1 MKSGI
6 LLTAICSSQLLVAQT
21 KTAVLQKDTTP
32 IVDMP
37 QISVVAYTDKLLS
50 RVPGSVYVLKQKQI
64 RQMAPLSSN
73 DVLRK
78 VPGINIVDEEGAG
91 LRINIGVRGLDP
103 DRSRNIL
110 VLEDG
115 IPVALNPY
123 GEPEMY
129 FTPVIDKMKSIEVL
143 KGSGQ
148 ILFGP
153 QTIGGV
159 VNYITQD
166 PPIDETGRF
175 KLQGGQNGF
184 FSGYASYGKTVDNT
198 GFIINYLH
206 KRADNMGY
214 ANYKINDL
222 NAKIKFRL
230 NERSLLGL
238 KMGIYDEISN
248 STYIGLTQTMYNK
261 GDQDYVR
268 MAPSDR
274 LPIRRY
280 SISATH
286 QYKVNDLISLQTT
299 GFAYTT
305 TRNWQR
311 QEFTSNASASNKTG
325 TVWGDPSITDGA
337 IYMLNANGHRNRQ
350 FQVVGIEPQL
360 KLNHRFLD
368 GNNALVLGSR
378 LLYEKADEQFL
389 IGKKADARGGD
400 LRDVEERSGTAF
412 SSYVQNTL
420 SLNDQWSFNVGLR
433 LENFDYSRRILR
445 GRFRINNVSNV
456 VADTNLLTKSN
467 TFSLIPGAGISY
479 KASEQMTIFAGIH
492 KGFAPPRTKD
502 AITSDGIAL
511 DLAAEK
517 SVNYELGARFALG
530 DYLTAEFTG
539 FVMNFDNQIIPVSQ
553 SSGNANA
560 TGLANGGK
568 TQHKGIETA
577 IQLELGKL
585 LKSVHQYS
593 IGINATYTESKYSAN
608 RFINSGG
615 TTKNI
620 NKNKLPYAPN
630 LLLNANAG
638 ADFKNGFGFRF
649 YANYVSDQFTDEL
662 NTTTPTANG
671 LIGIIDS
678 RFVLDASLFY
688 HLSTKVSFTLSG
700 KNILN
705 ERYIVSRRPTGIR
718 VALDR
723 FVTAGIEIQL

>member
-1 MKSGI
+1 MKLGV
-6 LLTAICSSQLLVAQT
+6 LLTGIFSSQLLLAQT
-21 KTAVLQKDTTP
+21 KTAIIQNDTSA
-32 IVDMP
+32 IVEMP
-37 QISVVAYTDKLLS
+37 QINVVAYTDKFLS
-50 RVPGSVYVLKQKQI
+50 RVPGSVYVFKQKQI
-64 RQMAPLSSN
+64 RQIAPLSSN
-73 DVLRK
+73 DILRK

-91 LRINIGVRGLDP
+91 LRVNIGIRGLDP
-103 DRSRNIL
+103 DRSRNVLI
-110 VLEDG
+110 LEDG

-129 FTPVIDKMKSIEVL
+129 FTPVIDKMKSVEVL

-166 PPIDETGRF
+166 PPINEAAKF

-184 FSGYASYGKTVDNT
+184 FSGYTSYGKTVNNT
-198 GFIINYLH
+198 GFIISYLH

-214 ANYKINDL
+214 ANYKIHDL
-222 NAKIKFRL
+222 NAKFKFRL
-230 NERSLLGL
+230 SDRSHLGI
-238 KMGIYDEISN
+238 KMGVYDEISN
-248 STYIGLTQTMYNK
+248 STYIGLTQTMYDK

-268 MAPSDR
+268 MAPDDR
-274 LPIRRY
+274 LPVRRY
-280 SISATH
+280 SFSATH
-286 QYKVNDLISLQTT
+286 QYKINDAISLQTT

-311 QEFTSNASASNKTG
+311 QEFTSSATAANRTG
-325 TVWGDPSITDGA
+325 VVWGDPSVAGGA

-350 FQVVGIEPQL
+350 FQVIGIEPQL
-360 KLNHRFLD
+360 KVSNRFMD
-368 GNNALVLGSR
+368 GNNTLIIGSR

-389 IGKKADARGGD
+389 IGRKADARGGD

-412 SSYVQNTL
+412 SSYIQNTL
-420 SLNDQWSFNVGLR
+420 SLNDKWSLNAGIR

-445 GRFRINNVSNV
+445 GRFRINNVNNV
-456 VADTNLLTKSN
+456 VADTNLLAQSN

-479 KASEQMTIFAGIH
+479 KASNQLTVFAGVH

-502 AITSDGIAL
+502 AITSDGMAL

-517 SVNYELGARFALG
+517 SINYEFGARFGFA

-539 FVMNFDNQIIPVSQ
+539 FIMNFDNQIIPVSQ

-568 TQHKGIETA
+568 TQHKGVEAA
-577 IQLELGKL
+577 IQFELGSL
-585 LKSVHQYS
+585 LKSKHQYS
-593 IGINATYTESKYSAN
+593 IGINATYTESQYAAD
-608 RFINSGG
+608 RFVSSGG
-615 TTKNI
+615 TNKNI
-620 NKNKLPYAPN
+620 NKNKLPYAPSF
-630 LLLNANAG
+630 LLNANAG
-638 ADFKNGFGFRF
+638 VEFTNGFGIRL
-649 YANYVSDQFTDEL
+649 YGNYVSTQFTDEL
-662 NTTTPTANG
+662 NTIVPTANG
-671 LIGIIDS
+671 LIGLIDS

-688 HLSTKVSFTLSG
+688 QVSNKVNFTLSG

-723 FVTAGIEIQL
+723 FITAGIEIQL